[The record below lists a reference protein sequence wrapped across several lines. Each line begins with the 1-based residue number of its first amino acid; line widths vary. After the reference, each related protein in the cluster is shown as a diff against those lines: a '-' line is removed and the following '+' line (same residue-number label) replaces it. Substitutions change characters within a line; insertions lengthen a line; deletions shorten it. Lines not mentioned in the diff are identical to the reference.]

1 MGRSWPFQVENGRK
15 FVIPAWHFTTM
26 NDGMKSTGAVALL
39 AGGIGAAFALAACC
53 AVPALFAGLGIG
65 VAWLVPLVSASQPH
79 TEALT
84 VVSALALLGSVGVVA
99 VAPKHCEPIAT
110 CARPW
115 FRWTVIAA
123 ALVGAVLLVLS
134 KIYA

>member
-1 MGRSWPFQVENGRK
+1 
-15 FVIPAWHFTTM
+15 M
-26 NDGMKSTGAVALL
+26 NDGMKSTGAVALV

-53 AVPALFAGLGIG
+53 AVPLLLASLGIG
-65 VAWLVPLVSASQPH
+65 AVWLAPVVSASQPH
-79 TEALT
+79 AEALT
-84 VVSALALLGSVGVVA
+84 GVSAIALLGSVGVVA
-99 VAPKHCEPIAT
+99 RAPKHCEPSAT

-134 KIYA
+134 KVYA